1 MWYNCH
7 LIDEDQLNI
16 RTWKRGAISLFKINN
31 YFSWTQTW
39 KSGIHFCILVTNIN
53 RQLLTITIAN
63 LNAHTTPINPK
74 STTIIE
80 KESPLKILLIL
91 MFWLV
96 IRFSVMISWG
106 WMSYSL
112 DWHNLRLS
120 SMTDTIYGPRNEHI
134 FVSSARIR
142 RLQQNYQLITQS
154 PASSS

>member
-1 MWYNCH
+1 M
-7 LIDEDQLNI
+7 
-16 RTWKRGAISLFKINN
+16 KRGAISLFKINN
-31 YFSWTQTW
+31 KFCVITNR

-63 LNAHTTPINPK
+63 LTHTTPINPK
-74 STTIIE
+74 STTIIG
-80 KESPLKILLIL
+80 KESRLEVLLIL

-106 WMSYSL
+106 WMSNSL
-112 DWHNLRLS
+112 DWHNLSLS
-120 SMTDTIYGPRNEHI
+120 SMTDTIYGLRNGHI